1 MIGMIKQNAIMQWQ
15 NAWNDKTK
23 CRMVWQNAIMQ
34 WQNAWNGITKCFE
47 WYEVCNDKMLGM
59 IKQNARMVWQN
70 AIMQWQNAWNGM
82 TKCSSPSLGWKPGNP
97 PYCRIQ
103 DFCR

>member
-1 MIGMIKQNAIMQWQ
+1 MI
-15 NAWNDKTK
+15 
-23 CRMVWQNAIMQ
+23 
-34 WQNAWNGITKCFE
+34 
-47 WYEVCNDKMLGM
+47 GM

-70 AIMQWQNAWNGM
+70 ASMQWQNAWNGM

>member
-23 CRMVWQNAIMQ
+23 C
-34 WQNAWNGITKCFE
+34 
-47 WYEVCNDKMLGM
+47 
-59 IKQNARMVWQN
+59 RMVWQN